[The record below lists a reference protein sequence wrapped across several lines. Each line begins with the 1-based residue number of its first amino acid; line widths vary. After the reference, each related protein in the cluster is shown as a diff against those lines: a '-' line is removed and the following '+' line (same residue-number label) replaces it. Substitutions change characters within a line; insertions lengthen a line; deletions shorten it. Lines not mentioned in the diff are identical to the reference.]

1 MKPYALQCTGVGKMS
16 HSQCIFGFQLQQAG
30 AKPYDEAQIK
40 ESWWNFKHYSCRK
53 ALFLIGK
60 ACKNHDFLMVDDEF
74 LLRNLF
80 LMTWKAS
87 ATVLLRPHLCVPGG
101 QMPLVEPQP

>member
-1 MKPYALQCTGVGKMS
+1 
-16 HSQCIFGFQLQQAG
+16 
-30 AKPYDEAQIK
+30 
-40 ESWWNFKHYSCRK
+40 
-53 ALFLIGK
+53 
-60 ACKNHDFLMVDDEF
+60 MVDDEF

>member
-1 MKPYALQCTGVGKMS
+1 
-16 HSQCIFGFQLQQAG
+16 
-30 AKPYDEAQIK
+30 
-40 ESWWNFKHYSCRK
+40 
-53 ALFLIGK
+53 
-60 ACKNHDFLMVDDEF
+60 MVDDEF
-74 LLRNLF
+74 LLCLRNLF